1 MVAALEAL
9 YSNYLFFCS
18 SANLF
23 CFFALKV
30 AIHACKGP
38 KHSHV
43 NGEKGNTP
51 NGRGGHR
58 AEANTKP
65 SEDTEPK
72 STKEV
77 QQQRR
82 MDDSESSVDSSIE
95 SQQQIGDEVGQQTNN
110 GNPATKEEGLQE
122 EHPKGEEE
130 EERSNDMR
138 AAADE
143 ALAAASAAKAAAEA
157 KFEASRPVGAKWPP
171 GGGNGNA
178 LHPVTD
184 QEDGY
189 WPTCDSEGCVRKMS
203 QHAPAGSY
211 GPGANYTIDTNQVL
225 CLPSYIFTYIVL
237 IAIFFF

>member
-1 MVAALEAL
+1 
-9 YSNYLFFCS
+9 
-18 SANLF
+18 
-23 CFFALKV
+23 
-30 AIHACKGP
+30 
-38 KHSHV
+38 V
-43 NGEKGNTP
+43 NGEKGNSP

-58 AEANTKP
+58 VEANTKP

-72 STKEV
+72 STKAV

-82 MDDSESSVDSSIE
+82 LDNSESSIDFSIE
-95 SQQQIGDEVGQQTNN
+95 SQQQIGDEVGQQTNT
-110 GNPATKEEGLQE
+110 GNLGAEEDELPE
-122 EHPKGEEE
+122 EHSKGEEE
-130 EERSNDMR
+130 EISNDER
-138 AAADE
+138 AAAGE